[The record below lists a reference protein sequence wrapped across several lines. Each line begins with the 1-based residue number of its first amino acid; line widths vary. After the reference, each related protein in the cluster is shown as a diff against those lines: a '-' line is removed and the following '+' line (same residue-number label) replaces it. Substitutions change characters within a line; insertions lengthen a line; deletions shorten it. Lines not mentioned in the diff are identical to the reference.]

1 MEWTRNI
8 SIKGKIIFVILSVTY
23 SSIVLWSL
31 VAMVTYSR
39 ETRRSFDQSMQM
51 SIRVLADYA
60 VAPITFGDTVEVFN
74 VISRTAAIQAV
85 SGIGVYGMNSELISG
100 FVSEKHK
107 QNIVF
112 PYLYDE
118 AINAANPQ
126 YKLYVSEVIYKDIAN
141 GIILMYADTSGI
153 TEKIGN
159 YAVNLAIILVIL
171 AIFAYLAALYM
182 QRLISEPIQKLAA
195 VSRKVSE
202 NNDYSVRVTRTT
214 QDEITELYNAFNGLL
229 SQLQYRDQI
238 RNEYEKQIHA
248 AKVKAEDADRLKTAF
263 LTNMSHELRTPMN
276 AILGFSALL
285 IEEEIPQQQRENFVD
300 IINESGNTL
309 LNLVDDIL
317 DISKIE
323 AGQITIKH
331 EPTNLNRILDEL
343 FLSFN
348 EIKHQKK
355 ITNVTLVFDSF
366 GNANELTVLTD
377 SFRLRQILM
386 NLIGNALKFT
396 DSGNITFGI
405 ESVGY
410 DEIVIYVSDTGIGIS
425 PDQIPYIFDRFR
437 KIDNEKNRL
446 FRGAG
451 LGLAI
456 SQKLVELLGGRIWVE
471 SKVNKGTTFRFT
483 IPNTQTNQPEKRII
497 RKRLHL
503 DTQKR
508 LRVLVAEDDANN
520 YQFIFQVLNRYDVEI
535 MWAKDGKEAVELC
548 SKELFDVILMDIKM
562 PVMDG
567 FTAAEKIKSRF
578 PNIRIIAQTA
588 YPGQTEIEKCLNSGC
603 DDFITKPI
611 NPNLLI
617 SKLFQTEQT
626 STNP

>member
-1 MEWTRNI
+1 MKWINNI
-8 SIKGKIIFVILSVTY
+8 SIKGKIVFVILSVTY
-23 SSIVLWSL
+23 SSILLWSI
-31 VAMVTYSR
+31 VAMLQYAR

-51 SIRVLADYA
+51 SIRIIADYA
-60 VAPITFGDTVEVFN
+60 VAPITFGDTVEVYN
-74 VISRTAAIQAV
+74 VLSRTSAINAV
-85 SGIGVYGMNSELISG
+85 TGIAVYGNNNEQVSN
-100 FVSEKHK
+100 FVSENHK

-112 PYLYDE
+112 PYQYNE
-118 AINAANPQ
+118 AINNINAE
-126 YKLYVSEVIYKDIAN
+126 YKIFVSEVFYKDITY
-141 GIILMYADTSGI
+141 GIIIMYAETKGI
-153 TEKIGN
+153 TEKIRN
-159 YAVNLAIILVIL
+159 YGINLAIILVIL
-171 AIFAYLAALYM
+171 ALFAYLAALYM
-182 QRLISEPIQKLAA
+182 QRLISKPIQTLAA

-202 NNDYSVRVTRTT
+202 TNDYSVRVSRQT

-238 RNEYEKQIHA
+238 RTEYEKQINA
-248 AKVKAEDADRLKTAF
+248 AKIKAEEADKLKTAF

-276 AILGFSALL
+276 AILGFSTLL
-285 IEEEIPQQQRENFVD
+285 LEEEIPAKQRENFVD

-309 LNLVDDIL
+309 LSLVDDIL

-323 AGQITIKH
+323 AGQISIKH
-331 EPTNLNRILDEL
+331 EPTNLTRILDEL

-348 EIKHQKK
+348 EIKQQKK
-355 ITNVTLVFDSF
+355 INNVTLVLDSF
-366 GNANELTVLTD
+366 GSTTELTILTD
-377 SFRLRQILM
+377 SFRLRQVLM

-405 ESVGY
+405 ENVGY
-410 DEIVIYVSDTGIGIS
+410 DEIVFFVSDTGIGIS

-471 SKVNKGTTFRFT
+471 SEMGKGTIFRFT
-483 IPNTQTNQPEKRII
+483 IPSKQTNESEKRVI
-497 RKRLHL
+497 RKRMHL

-508 LRVLVAEDDANN
+508 LRILVAEDDANN
-520 YQFIFQVLNRYDVEI
+520 YQFIFQILNRYNVEI
-535 MWAKDGKEAVELC
+535 SWARDGQEALDYC
-548 SKELFDVILMDIKM
+548 NKELFDVILMDIKM

-567 FTAAEKIKSRF
+567 FIATEKIKSRF
-578 PNIRIIAQTA
+578 PNVRIIAQTA
-588 YPGQTEIEKCLNSGC
+588 YAGQTEIEKCLNAGC

-611 NPNLLI
+611 NPNLLV
-617 SKLFQTEQT
+617 SKLF
-626 STNP
+626 SS